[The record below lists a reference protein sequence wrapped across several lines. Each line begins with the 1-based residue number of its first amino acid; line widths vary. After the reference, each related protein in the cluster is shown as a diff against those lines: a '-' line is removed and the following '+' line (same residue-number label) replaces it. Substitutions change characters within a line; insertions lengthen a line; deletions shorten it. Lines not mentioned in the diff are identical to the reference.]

1 MKKRFAIPEKWIE
14 LMFGVGA
21 SVVIIGAL
29 MKITHS
35 DLGPISGND
44 MLTVGLI
51 TEAIIFLIAG
61 LRGYYFAQD
70 NVLAET
76 STPNG
81 KTAEVDAEAK
91 ALKQAFVDAKEQIG
105 ALSSNLKS
113 ATSATASIS
122 FPKDFQ
128 ANIETLNNNMV
139 AAGNSVAQID
149 AAYNKV
155 HSSLDGHPKSN
166 EALLQSSAQ
175 LQAQLEQMNQR
186 VAELNTKYAALVEA
200 MRK

>member
-1 MKKRFAIPEKWIE
+1 MKKQFAIPEKWIE
-14 LMFGVGA
+14 LTFGVGA
-21 SVVIIGAL
+21 SIVIIGAL
-29 MKITHS
+29 MKITHG

-44 MLTVGLI
+44 MLTVGLV
-51 TEAIIFLIAG
+51 TEAVIFLIAG

-70 NVLAET
+70 NGQAEPGK
-76 STPNG
+76 PNG
-81 KTAEVDAEAK
+81 KAAEVDAEAK
-91 ALKQAFVDAKEQIG
+91 ALKQAFVDAKEQIT

-128 ANIETLNNNMV
+128 ANVETLNKNV
-139 AAGNSVAQID
+139 AAAGNSVAQID

-155 HSSLDGHPKSN
+155 HASLEGHPKSN
-166 EALLQSSAQ
+166 EALMQSSSQ

-186 VAELNTKYAALVEA
+186 VAELNNKYAALVEA

>member
-14 LMFGVGA
+14 LTFGVGA

-29 MKITHS
+29 MKITHG

-44 MLTVGLI
+44 MLTAGLI
-51 TEAIIFLIAG
+51 TEAVIFLIAG
-61 LRGYYFAQD
+61 IRGYYFAEENGQS
-70 NVLAET
+70 ET
-76 STPNG
+76 STDNG
-81 KTAEVDAEAK
+81 KPAAVGPEAQ
-91 ALKQAFVDAKEQIG
+91 ALKEAFIEAKEQIV

-113 ATSATASIS
+113 ATTATASIS
-122 FPKDFQ
+122 FPEDFQ
-128 ANIETLNNNMV
+128 ANMETLNQNMV

-149 AAYNKV
+149 AVYGKV
-155 HSSLDGHPKSN
+155 HTSLEKHPESNASLLESST
-166 EALLQSSAQ
+166 Q

-186 VAELNTKYAALVEA
+186 VAELNNKYAALVEA